1 MKKALLIANAASM
14 IHLFNEENVK
24 LLVERGYEVHVAC
37 NFIDGNTTSPE
48 VVEECKRRWTAD
60 GIICHQVSF
69 MRTPF
74 SLNQFKIYNQI
85 RKLIKENK
93 FDIIHCHTPITSI
106 LTRIAAKKYRRQGTK
121 VVYTAHGFH
130 FYNGASLINW
140 LFYFTSEWICSF
152 FTDVLITINGEDFNR
167 AKKCLHAKKT
177 EYIPGVGIDLY
188 NIVETNV
195 DRNEKLKEFGI
206 TDETVLL
213 SVGELNDNKNHET
226 IIKALSKIDKPY
238 KYIICGRG
246 YKEQYL
252 KDLAEKLGIKD
263 KVIFA
268 GFRKDVKELMPC
280 VDIFCFPSY
289 REGLS
294 LSLMEAM
301 ASGLPIVA
309 SKIRGNVDLVDD
321 NKGGFLYAPADSE
334 GFYKGIVR
342 LMEIPDIMK
351 GFGEYNLDKIQNFT
365 KEIVADKMSE
375 YYFFDEKEYGFLY
388 EKQGTQFNA

>member
-1 MKKALLIANAASM
+1 
-14 IHLFNEENVK
+14 
-24 LLVERGYEVHVAC
+24 
-37 NFIDGNTTSPE
+37 
-48 VVEECKRRWTAD
+48 
-60 GIICHQVSF
+60 
-69 MRTPF
+69 
-74 SLNQFKIYNQI
+74 
-85 RKLIKENK
+85 
-93 FDIIHCHTPITSI
+93 
-106 LTRIAAKKYRRQGTK
+106 
-121 VVYTAHGFH
+121 
-130 FYNGASLINW
+130 
-140 LFYFTSEWICSF
+140 
-152 FTDVLITINGEDFNR
+152 
-167 AKKCLHAKKT
+167 
-177 EYIPGVGIDLY
+177 YIPGVGIDLY